1 MELAALEEAL
11 DRLAGQVTAE
21 GRPRASGEEAARLFR
36 AASRL
41 QAVVAVAAADL
52 ADGQE
57 WAGSGA
63 RSGKAWLTT
72 ETRLPAGECARAVRL
87 GRRIHALPHARA
99 AWLSGRIG
107 PAHAG
112 VLAGLGNR
120 RTMADLAASEESLV
134 DQACRLRFE
143 DFAAL
148 AAYWKQHADPDGADA
163 DEEERRN
170 RRDAWLVQSVGG
182 MWFGRMTLDPVSGA
196 IVGGELAR
204 REKALFEADW
214 AAAKA
219 ALGRDPHPDELERS
233 AAQRRADA
241 LVEMATRSASVPPG
255 AQRPAPLFSVFV
267 GYETLRGRICEL
279 ANGTVVSP
287 LAVVPWLDRAHIERA
302 VFGLKGRVEVSE
314 RARLFSGAT
323 RRAVELRDRRCVH
336 PYCDRRLPECQ
347 VDHVIPY
354 SQDGPTTQE
363 NGQLLCGFH
372 NRAKDR
378 KGRPP
383 PPPGGA

>member
-11 DRLAGQVTAE
+11 ERLAGQVTAE
-21 GRPRASGEEAARLFR
+21 NRPRASGEEALRLLR

-41 QAVVAVAAADL
+41 QAVVAIAAADF

-57 WAGSGA
+57 WAGTGA
-63 RSGKAWLTT
+63 RSGKAWLARQS
-72 ETRLPAGECARAVRL
+72 RLPAGECARAARL
-87 GRRIHALPHARA
+87 GRRIHALPHAKA

-107 PAHAG
+107 QAHAG

-120 RTMADLAASEESLV
+120 RTMSALTESEQSLV
-134 DQACRLRFE
+134 DQAERLRF
-143 DFAAL
+143 DDLAAV
-148 AAYWKQHADPDGADA
+148 AAYWAQHADPEGADE
-163 DEEERRN
+163 DEEERRQ
-170 RRDAWLVQSVGG
+170 RRHAWVVQSVGG
-182 MWFGRMTLDPVSGA
+182 MWFGKITLDPVSGA
-196 IVGGELAR
+196 IVADELAR
-204 REKALFEADW
+204 REKALFEAEW
-214 AAAKA
+214 AGARAR
-219 ALGRDPHPDELERS
+219 LGRDPRPDELERS

-241 LVEMATRSASVPPG
+241 LVEMATRSAATPPG

-267 GYETLRGRICEL
+267 GYETLQGRILEL
-279 ANGTVVSP
+279 ANGTV
-287 LAVVPWLDRAHIERA
+287 LAPGALIPWLDTAYIERA
-302 VFGLKGRVEVSE
+302 VFGLRGRVEVSE
-314 RARLFSGAT
+314 RARLFTGAT

-372 NRAKDR
+372 NRHKEPNGR
-378 KGRPP
+378 RPP
-383 PPPGGA
+383 PTGIA